1 VESNFDEHR
10 LRNAGPHATAHRRSG
25 KERA

>member
-10 LRNAGPHATAHRRSG
+10 LRNAGPRATAHRSG